1 MGRIGVWALAVA
13 AMIAIAVLRSP
24 PARAA
29 DAPAQAD
36 WRQVVLPEHR
46 PHLESTEALVQRFR
60 DYPVSHYEDITE
72 AEVKR
77 LLDVS
82 AFKPIDPKTL
92 IGKWRCRIVMFVQ
105 TSAYAY
111 PFFDC
116 VIARQ
121 GERLVLI
128 KTTGSQQRRG
138 LLYADDGQRLVY
150 LGRGY
155 YRHTKDKRT
164 AYGVAET
171 DRAEGSN
178 EIGLMVG
185 LGRDHRA
192 LFLPDLI
199 YNLKILELRR

>member
-92 IGKWRCRIVMFVQ
+92 IGKWRCRIIHF
-105 TSAYAY
+105 SFFRPLGY
-111 PFFDC
+111 PFFEC
-116 VIARQ
+116 VIRSSGGAFQFLKR
-121 GERLVLI
+121 
-128 KTTGSQQRRG
+128 TGSQPRKG
-138 LLYADDGQRLVY
+138 TLYSDGGKRLVY
-150 LGRGY
+150 LGRVTTSAASVRG
-155 YRHTKDKRT
+155 H
-164 AYGVAET
+164 AYGDPEPEPTSDA
-171 DRAEGSN
+171 N
-178 EIGLMVG
+178 EIGLMSCYNG
-185 LGRDHRA
+185 KHCA
-192 LFLPDLI
+192 IFLPNI
-199 YNLKILELRR
+199 RFGQEILELRR